1 MRVGLLACDV
11 PAGAPADLVV
21 LDAPADVDDYAR
33 VLYARLRDADQMGL
47 GVVLA
52 RSADRRTASVL
63 AVIDRLRR
71 ASVRNDTGTSSF
83 GRRGADAAMTQE
95 AWSWS

>member
-1 MRVGLLACDV
+1 MTRAQKLLDCGVRVGLLAFDV

-21 LDAPADVDDYAR
+21 LDAPADVDDYGR

-52 RSADRRTASVL
+52 VPPPPHGVGL

-71 ASVRNDTGTSSF
+71 ASVRNDTGTS
-83 GRRGADAAMTQE
+83 
-95 AWSWS
+95 